1 MKTYNNTKNIIKTA
15 GAFALAFC
23 LTFTSVFAGTG
34 TGDSTKATTKVS
46 KEEAVVI
53 EDILAEFEK
62 AAEMDQLIEI
72 SEVTFEVYN
81 QNDQLVFSGSQT
93 QWEDEQNTDVVA
105 LKRKAEFLFEMEG
118 ANVYKVF

>member
-1 MKTYNNTKNIIKTA
+1 MKTYNNTKNIIKTTST
-15 GAFALAFC
+15 FAIAFC
-23 LTFTSVFAGTG
+23 LTIASVFAGT
-34 TGDSTKATTKVS
+34 THGDSVKIDSKVN

-62 AAEMDQLIEI
+62 AAEMEQLIEI
-72 SEVTFEVYN
+72 AEETFEIYD
-81 QNDQLVFSGSQT
+81 QNDQLVFSGSKA
-93 QWEDEQNTDVVA
+93 QWEDEQNTNVTA